1 MNDSDRQHE
10 SETQRIVGEPV
21 RHESAH
27 LHVSGR
33 AIYTDDI
40 ALPPDTL
47 HAAFGISRIAHGRF
61 DALDLHPVLAAPG
74 VCAVAVAA
82 DIPGENNY
90 GGIIHD
96 DPVFADGLVQYAGQP
111 IFAVAATS
119 YSAARRAAARAK
131 IDYAELPAVLDIRA
145 AVAAGSFV
153 VPTKHMSR
161 GEPQAAL
168 ESAPRPDAR
177 RCSWSPPRRRSA
189 ARHTGRGRR
198 RRPDRRG

>member
-1 MNDSDRQHE
+1 MNDSDRRHE
-10 SETQRIVGEPV
+10 PETLRVVGEPV

-47 HAAFGISRIAHGRF
+47 HAAFGVSRIAHGRF
-61 DALDLHPVLAAPG
+61 EALDLTPVLAAPG

-111 IFAVAATS
+111 IFAVAADS
-119 YSAARRAAARAK
+119 YNAARWAAARAK
-131 IDYAELPAVLDIRA
+131 VEYIEKQ
-145 AVAAGSFV
+145 
-153 VPTKHMSR
+153 PTLEEIFLAIVSR
-161 GEPQAAL
+161 KGE
-168 ESAPRPDAR
+168 EV
-177 RCSWSPPRRRSA
+177 
-189 ARHTGRGRR
+189 
-198 RRPDRRG
+198 DR

>member
-1 MNDSDRQHE
+1 MNDSDRE
-10 SETQRIVGEPV
+10 LEAATARIVGEPV

-61 DALDLHPVLAAPG
+61 GALDLTPVLAAPG
-74 VCAVAVAA
+74 VVAVAVAG

-96 DPVFADGLVQYAGQP
+96 DPIFADGLVQYAGQP
-111 IFAVAATS
+111 IFAVAANS
-119 YSAARRAAARAK
+119 CNAARRAAARANVE
-131 IDYAELPAVLDIRA
+131 YTELPAILDVRA
-145 AVAAGSFV
+145 AVAAGNFV

-161 GEPQAAL
+161 GQPQAAL
-168 ESAPRPDAR
+168 EGAPRR
-177 RCSWSPPRRRSA
+177 LS
-189 ARHTGRGRR
+189 
-198 RRPDRRG
+198 